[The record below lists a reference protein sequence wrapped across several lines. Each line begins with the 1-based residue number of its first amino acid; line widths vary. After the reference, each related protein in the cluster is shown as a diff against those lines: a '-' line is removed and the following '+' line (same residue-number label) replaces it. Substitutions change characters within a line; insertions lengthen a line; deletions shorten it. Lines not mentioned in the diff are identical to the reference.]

1 MDSILFQG
9 RARNK
14 YILSHV
20 RQILDNK
27 LVRQSYMPV
36 FHSEK
41 YITMTSRENSNNQVS
56 SEQKISEMLQQS
68 KILEAYMKDI
78 LGKEATVSRLITEA
92 HLASEAIQGLSSAN
106 QEESLIPIGIG
117 VFLKVTIPQVTNLL
131 VSVGSGVTIE
141 KSKENAK
148 NYVESRIKEFELALQ
163 QIQSQKEQIAMRMN
177 QLQNEVNVEMQKAQ
191 RPPNQ

>member
-36 FHSEK
+36 FYSEK

-68 KILEAYMKDI
+68 KILEAYMNDI

>member
-1 MDSILFQG
+1 
-9 RARNK
+9 
-14 YILSHV
+14 
-20 RQILDNK
+20 
-27 LVRQSYMPV
+27 
-36 FHSEK
+36 
-41 YITMTSRENSNNQVS
+41 MTSSENSNNHIS

-68 KILEAYMKDI
+68 KILEAYMNDI
-78 LGKEATVSRLITEA
+78 LGKEATVTRLITEA
-92 HLASEAIQGLSSAN
+92 HLASEAIQGLSSTD
-106 QEESLIPIGIG
+106 QQESLIPIGIG
-117 VFLKVTIPQVTNLL
+117 VFLKVTVPQVTNLL

-191 RPPNQ
+191 RPTNQ

>member
-1 MDSILFQG
+1 
-9 RARNK
+9 
-14 YILSHV
+14 
-20 RQILDNK
+20 
-27 LVRQSYMPV
+27 MPV

-68 KILEAYMKDI
+68 KILEAYMNDI

-117 VFLKVTIPQVTNLL
+117 VFLKVTVPQVTNLL

>member
-1 MDSILFQG
+1 
-9 RARNK
+9 
-14 YILSHV
+14 
-20 RQILDNK
+20 
-27 LVRQSYMPV
+27 
-36 FHSEK
+36 
-41 YITMTSRENSNNQVS
+41 MTSRENSNNQLS

-68 KILEAYMKDI
+68 KILEAYMNDI

-106 QEESLIPIGIG
+106 QQESLIPIGIG
-117 VFLKVTIPQVTNLL
+117 VFLKVTVPQVTNLL